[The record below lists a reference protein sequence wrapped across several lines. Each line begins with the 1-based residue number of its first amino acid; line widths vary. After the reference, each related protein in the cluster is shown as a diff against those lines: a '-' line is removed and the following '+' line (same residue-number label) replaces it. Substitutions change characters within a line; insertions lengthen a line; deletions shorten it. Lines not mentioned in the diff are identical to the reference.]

1 MSVPTSEW
9 ERVGDR
15 FYRKIPLYQA
25 VFDQDLELE
34 NYIVVGAP
42 LSGAVAIYRDDQKV
56 HTLRAPTSGKAG
68 ISIYSSS
75 GKLIRHISWD
85 KGSIK
90 ALGWSEDEQL
100 LIVTSD
106 GSVRCYHDLQ
116 GDFVPFTLGN
126 GAEEHGVLECRF
138 WSSGFVALL
147 GNNTLVAVSNY
158 DEPRPKLLAKPP
170 TEHVVS
176 WAIIPPSQ
184 SLSLSVEV
192 LLAVRQTIYVIDIS
206 ESEDRMLQR
215 GPFDH
220 ISISENGKFVALY
233 TEDGKVWVI
242 SSDFQNKLSEY
253 DTQARTR
260 PRAMEWCGNNAVV
273 LAWEDEVHIVGPNAS
288 NRRRATILG
297 LTQRR
302 FFYDNWVHLIPDIDG
317 VRILTNDVCEFLQ
330 KVPDVVED
338 TFRLGSTS
346 SSSVLVDAARQ
357 LENQSPKADDSIK
370 LIRPVLDEAV
380 DACIKAAG
388 HEYRIPLQKQLLKA
402 ASFGKSV
409 LDLYNSDDFV
419 DMCELL
425 RVLNA
430 IRFYEIGLPI
440 SYDQFLR
447 LTPERLVK
455 RLINRSEYLLALRI
469 SDYLHLS
476 TERIYVHWASQK
488 VRLSTDNDEET
499 CRLIVERLKGKVA
512 VSYEE
517 IAKAAFDEGRA
528 QLATGLLNQEPRAGK
543 QVPLLLNMEEDS
555 IALDKAIESGDTDLI
570 LYVLLHMKKKLPLAT
585 FFRTI
590 NTRPLAT
597 AMIETLALEQDRDL
611 AKDLYYQD
619 DRRID
624 GSNLS
629 LLEALRQKEP
639 GPKADKLKAAGR
651 LLQDSKENTFQAKAI
666 DEAQKLIKVQTALDT
681 ELDVHLSGLSVNETI
696 FELIRIG
703 SIKRAQKMQ
712 SDFKVP
718 DKTYWWIRLRALVAK
733 RDWTE
738 LEEIGKNRRS
748 PIGWE
753 PFFNDILSAGNTRL
767 ASVFIPKCTA
777 LPVTE
782 RIEMWLKCGLVV
794 KAAEEASRA
803 KDMESLEM
811 LRGRATGNAALEVE
825 RLMSQVTPQKR
836 R

>member
-34 NYIVVGAP
+34 NYI
-42 LSGAVAIYRDDQKV
+42 
-56 HTLRAPTSGKAG
+56 
-68 ISIYSSS
+68 
-75 GKLIRHISWD
+75 WD
-85 KGSIK
+85 KGSIR

-147 GNNTLVAVSNY
+147 GNNSLVAVSNY

-253 DTQARTR
+253 DTQAKTR

-273 LAWEDEVHIVGPNAS
+273 LAWEDEVHIVGPNGAS
-288 NRRRATILG
+288 SK
-297 LTQRR
+297 

-338 TFRLGSTS
+338 TFKLGSTS
-346 SSSVLVDAARQ
+346 SSSVLVDAARE

-440 SYDQFLR
+440 SYDQFVR

-597 AMIETLALEQDRDL
+597 AMIETLALEQDREL

-619 DRRID
+619 DRRLD

-639 GPKADKLKAAGR
+639 GSKADKLKAAGR
-651 LLQDSKENTFQAKAI
+651 LLQDSKENAFQAKAI
-666 DEAQKLIKVQTALDT
+666 DEAQRLIRVQKALDN
-681 ELDVHLSGLSVNETI
+681 ELDVHLSGLSINETI

-703 SIKRAQKMQ
+703 SIKRAQKIQ
-712 SDFKVP
+712 SEFKVP

-738 LEEIGKNRRS
+738 LEEISKNKRS

-767 ASVFIPKCTA
+767 ASVFIPKCTS

-782 RIEMWLKCGLVV
+782 RIEMWLKCGFVV

-825 RLMSQVTPQKR
+825 RLISQITPQKR